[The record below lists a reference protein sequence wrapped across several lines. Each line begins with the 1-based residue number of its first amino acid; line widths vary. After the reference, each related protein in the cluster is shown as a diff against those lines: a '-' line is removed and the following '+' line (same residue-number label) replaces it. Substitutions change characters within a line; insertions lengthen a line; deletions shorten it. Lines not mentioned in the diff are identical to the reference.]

1 MYKNS
6 AKDLFDN
13 KTYIYMTECL
23 STNDFLLKILKKKS
37 YEEGTIVH
45 TSYQTKGR
53 GQRNNNWLSEKN
65 KNLTFSFLLS
75 PNIKLSSQF
84 LLHIL
89 TSISLYKSLISFNIN
104 NVSIKWPNDIYVKEK
119 KIAGIL
125 IENLVFKKSIH
136 RAVVGIGLNVNQTN
150 FNNLK
155 ATSIVNEI
163 KKEVEISKFLQ
174 VFKDILM
181 KEYLK
186 VDSLDQI
193 TYYKKKL
200 MGYKV
205 EREYLFKS
213 DIIKGKIMDVL
224 LDGSLIVKSNHSLM
238 KFNFGDIR
246 LI

>member
-6 AKDLFDN
+6 AKDLFHN

-23 STNDFLLKILKKKS
+23 STNDYLLKLLKKKP
-37 YEEGTIVH
+37 YKEGTIVH

-53 GQRNNNWLSEKN
+53 GQRNNNWISEKN

-89 TSISLYKSLISFNIN
+89 TSISLYKSLNSFNLN
-104 NVSIKWPNDIYVKEK
+104 HVSIKWPNDIYVREK